1 MSEKNKLSIHIFE
14 DIIVVKNTLGK
25 EKFFPRCGI
34 KHVESFVF
42 EMAKKG
48 QLDELM

>member
-14 DIIVVKNTLGK
+14 DIIVIKNTWGK

-34 KHVESFVF
+34 KNVESFVS